1 MAGGSGRNRGRGT
14 NRQKK
19 GHAGGKSG
27 GKNERNR
34 GRKKGKTAPQHLDER
49 LWRRLVQ
56 HFNAEHWDR
65 DWSGEDIA
73 AVLTEK
79 EGLAAEFSKEPK
91 AARTLLSEVN
101 EALAEGRKTGTYV
114 LRQKDGRVRLRSR
127 EALAEMEAEAA
138 RWKDFFSRHAA
149 KGDAPLQG
157 RPPLSKEDD
166 DADDVARYRLLE
178 DVWEAMLTG
187 GTVPK
192 AYSLDGEGC
201 TRLLGFDLLTH
212 ATKCAAR
219 RTGLRTHRKE
229 PPMALLMLAS
239 QRWTVRALLDARL
252 EARRREGV
260 NTFPRTYDDGLVA
273 YADRLPEVDGDG
285 EVARGRTDLRHLP
298 LVTIDPPDAKDFDDA
313 VCLVNE
319 NGVRTLWVAIAD
331 VAHYVKVGTSLDAA
345 ASARATSVYL
355 PHTVLPM
362 LPPRLADNLC
372 SLRAEVDRLAMVVAM
387 TLDDD
392 DAIVESKAYEAV
404 IRVQQNIAYSE
415 VFESDAYDDML
426 ALAAT
431 WQAREI
437 RLNLN
442 NPELRPRLIGDETLR
457 VEVKWPNEAT
467 RMIESFM
474 VATNAAVGHL
484 LGAAGAPLPWRC
496 HAPPDRPEV
505 EELNAKLAAL
515 DIKIELPMPS
525 LRKHGETAAKE
536 LSSLLGDWANLGGGG
551 IDLSSFDDGSAE
563 EEVPDYLSTVI
574 DPDAREG
581 ILTSLQEAQA
591 EASVLQETKRRIVD
605 HGLFR
610 LMQRANYSEENGG
623 HFGLNLDAYVH
634 FTSPIRRYPDLM
646 THRQLKAFI
655 HGEDWA
661 HNLEETAAL
670 SAHCTDQGLL
680 AKRMEWELVANA
692 YHLHLLRGGRLGDA
706 ASQPA
711 EDGTKV
717 DNATVYNA
725 RVVGMH
731 RNSVFLDLAD
741 DGAVSGRMNVSQLGG
756 KERLTVDEY
765 GLRVVTAEPDA
776 TGEHRTVLTLGQRF
790 RCRIRGLDIWS
801 GSLDLAP
808 L

>member
-1 MAGGSGRNRGRGT
+1 MAGGSGRQRGRGP
-14 NRQKK
+14 NRQNK
-19 GHAGGKSG
+19 
-27 GKNERNR
+27 GKNRGPKGKGR
-34 GRKKGKTAPQHLDER
+34 GRGKGKAPQLHLDER
-49 LWRRLVQ
+49 LWRRLVP
-56 HFNAEHWDR
+56 HFRAD
-65 DWSGEDIA
+65 DWERSWTGDAIA
-73 AVLTEK
+73 ALLTKMENPTAGADS
-79 EGLAAEFSKEPK
+79 ESKTEH
-91 AARTLLSEVN
+91 ALLSEVN

-114 LRQKDGRVRLRSR
+114 LKQKDGSVRFRTL
-127 EALAEMEAEAA
+127 EAHASMEQQAAE
-138 RWKDFFSRHAA
+138 WKDFFSRHAA
-149 KGDAPLQG
+149 KGDAPLSG
-157 RPPLSKEDD
+157 RPPLCEPDVG
-166 DADDVARYRLLE
+166 ADDVARYRLLE
-178 DVWEAMLTG
+178 DVWEALLTG
-187 GTVPK
+187 NPLPA

-201 TRLLGFDLLTH
+201 TRLLGFDLVAQ

-239 QRWTVRALLDARL
+239 QRWTARGLLDARL
-252 EARRREGV
+252 EARRREGL
-260 NTFPRTYDDGLVA
+260 NTFPRTYDAGLVA
-273 YADRLPEVDGDG
+273 YADRLPEVDGEG
-285 EVARGRTDLRHLP
+285 EVAAGRTDLRHLP
-298 LVTIDPPDAKDFDDA
+298 FVTIDPPDAKDFDDA
-313 VCLVNE
+313 VCLVTE

-331 VAHYVKVGTSLDAA
+331 VAHYVKIGTSLDAA
-345 ASARATSVYL
+345 ASNRATSVYL

-362 LPPRLADNLC
+362 LPPRLADDLC

-392 DAIVESKAYEAV
+392 DTVVETKAYEAV
-404 IRVQQNIAYSE
+404 IQVKKNIAYADVLST
-415 VFESDAYDDML
+415 DAYADML

-442 NPELRPRLIGDETLR
+442 NPELRPRLHGDEALH
-457 VEVKWPNEAT
+457 VEVKWPNDAT

-505 EELNAKLAAL
+505 EELNAKLTAL
-515 DIKIELPMPS
+515 EINIQLPMPS

-536 LSSLLGDWANLGGGG
+536 LSNLLGDWANLGGGG
-551 IDLSSFDDGSAE
+551 IDLSGFDDGSTE
-563 EEVPDYLSTVI
+563 DEVPDYLSTVI

-581 ILTSLQEAQA
+581 ILTSLQDAQA
-591 EASVLQETKRRIVD
+591 EASGLQETKRRIVD

-646 THRQLKAFI
+646 THRQLKAYI

-661 HNLEETAAL
+661 HDLEETATL
-670 SAHCTDQGLL
+670 SQHCTDQGLL

-692 YHLHLLRGGRLGDA
+692 YHLHLLRGGRLGEA

-711 EDGTKV
+711 QEGTQV
-717 DNATVYNA
+717 DTVTTYNA

-741 DGAVSGRMNVSQLGG
+741 DGAVSGRMNVNQLGT
-756 KERLTVDEY
+756 KERLTVDEF
-765 GLRVVTAEPDA
+765 GLRVITAEPDV
-776 TGEHRTVLTLGQRF
+776 TGEHRTLMTLGQRF
-790 RCRIRGLDIWS
+790 RCRIRGLDVWS